1 MKYLLLFFT
10 LISSS
15 IFAVTPNQNYANRE
29 PQRKEYAQSMQRTHD
44 MLDRSIAAANDGKNV
59 TQSGSSSGS
68 LSDGSKATGGGK
80 VTKPINP
87 SGVAKAIVNRL
98 EKAKSLGKASLPA
111 FLGGAALQA
120 LIDGVGWVMDE
131 GGKVY
136 KNSESHPVL
145 NPDKTQP
152 NIYECLN
159 NGSPSGIKGY
169 SPEQACGNFLKSV
182 IENQTSLPRWT
193 FVPTGPVS
201 CNKQG
206 CYMPYR
212 YTDLTVTP
220 NKIDDGNQAAG
231 YKTTSNPDYD
241 PNAQPKEKVL
251 VSNPELEQ
259 AINNYITNNTT
270 NNITNNIVNNSYS
283 YDSSNGAS
291 SADPSNAL
299 AVDAAN
305 DIRSAVNNA
314 STSSSPN
321 PVGSQRGYYKITD
334 GTKTIEGYVDA
345 SSTTATG
352 SSDTTTTT
360 NPDGST
366 STTGN
371 SSFQLPAFCDW
382 ASIVCDWYKDWK
394 QSDQV
399 YKDHMTKTEEHQE
412 KEKTFWEK
420 VTDWFDWTKE
430 EPDDKDQ
437 PEQEE
442 PDTQGIFS
450 KKFDAVF
457 SLSKECPPDL
467 KFNLETKYL
476 TGTWDF
482 SLNWL
487 CIFFTFIAY
496 PLQFLSHLIGL
507 WVLYEACIRKE
518 IKW

>member
-1 MKYLLLFFT
+1 MKYLLLFLM

-15 IFAVTPNQNYANRE
+15 VFAVTPNQNYANRE

-44 MLDRSIAAANDGKNV
+44 MLDRSIAAASNGNTV
-59 TQSGSSSGS
+59 TQTGSASATAT
-68 LSDGSKATGGGK
+68 DGSKISGGGS

-87 SGVAKAIVNRL
+87 SGVGKAIVSRL
-98 EKAKSLGKASLPA
+98 EKAKALGKASLPA
-111 FLGGAALQA
+111 FLGSAALQA
-120 LIDGVGWVMDE
+120 LLDAIGWVMDPDNNTIKMPNPE
-131 GGKVY
+131 TGQYKYGINDIELGSTPDIACSISSQRTQSQWIGKLRLDSSRGEFGYCVSDAYQTGFMINRYRNSDY
-136 KNSESHPVL
+136 K
-145 NPDKTQP
+145 PD
-152 NIYECLN
+152 
-159 NGSPSGIKGY
+159 
-169 SPEQACGNFLKSV
+169 
-182 IENQTSLPRWT
+182 
-193 FVPTGPVS
+193 
-201 CNKQG
+201 
-206 CYMPYR
+206 
-212 YTDLTVTP
+212 D
-220 NKIDDGNQAAG
+220 
-231 YKTTSNPDYD
+231 YK
-241 PNAQPKEKVL
+241 A

-259 AINNYITNNTT
+259 AITNYVTNNTT
-270 NNITNNIVNNSYS
+270 NNITNNIVNNAYS

-321 PVGSQRGYYKITD
+321 PAGSQRGYYKITD

-345 SSTTATG
+345 GSTTGSG
-352 SSDTTTTT
+352 SSNNDSTTVT

-366 STTGN
+366 TTTGTTN
-371 SSFQLPAFCDW
+371 IELNLPAFCDW

-412 KEKTFWEK
+412 QEKTFWEK

-430 EPDDKDQ
+430 SPQDKDQ

-450 KKFDAVF
+450 KKFDAFF

-496 PLQFLSHLIGL
+496 PLQLLSHMIGL